1 MSMNR
6 RRKTA
11 WFVVSL
17 IVFIGLFY
25 PAMMYLDLAGM
36 GGYDGFAS
44 SQMMLDH
51 GTWRADAD
59 RPTAVYLIFAAIY
72 VTWLLSLVSLV
83 LEAFLLGL
91 AAILKRRARK

>member
-1 MSMNR
+1 MRLKR
-6 RRKTA
+6 RGKIA

-17 IVFIGLFY
+17 FFFMGLFC
-25 PAMMYLDLAGM
+25 PAMVYLDLAGM

-44 SQMMLDH
+44 PQMKLDH
-51 GTWRADAD
+51 GAWRADAN
-59 RPTAVYLIFAAIY
+59 RPTTVYLIFAAIY

-91 AAILKRRARK
+91 AAILRRRAQK

>member
-6 RRKTA
+6 RGKIA

-17 IVFIGLFY
+17 VVFIGLFY
-25 PAMMYLDLAGM
+25 PAMVYLDLAGM

-44 SQMMLDH
+44 PQMKLDH
-51 GTWRADAD
+51 GAWRADAN
-59 RPTAVYLIFAAIY
+59 RPTTVYLILAAIH

-83 LEAFLLGL
+83 LEASLLGI
-91 AAILKRRARK
+91 AAILRRRAPK